1 MVKITETVLRDGHQ
15 SLIATRMATEDMLP
29 ILEKMDQVG
38 FFSLE
43 MWGGATFDVCL
54 RYLKEDPWERL
65 RQIRE
70 RVKSTKLQMLLRGQN
85 LVGYRHY
92 PDDIVVKFIQKSRD
106 NGIDIFRIFDA
117 LNDIR
122 NLELSIKTA
131 KKTGAMVEGTI
142 SYTVSPIHTIA
153 KFISF
158 ASELKDAGSDIICIK
173 DMSGIITPTAAYD
186 LINALKKEIKLPVHL
201 HTHCTSG
208 MAPMVYLLACEAGV
222 DYLDTAISPFG
233 WGTSQPPTESIV
245 GALKGTPFD
254 TGLNLDIIVEIS
266 EHFQKVREKY
276 KSILDPISERVDPK
290 ILVHQTPGGM
300 ISNLISQLKEQ
311 KALDKYDDALKET
324 ALVRKDLGYPPL
336 VTPTSQIVGTQAVFN
351 VLMGERYKMISKEVK
366 DYIRGLYG
374 RSPGPIDE
382 ELQKKAIGNETPITT
397 RPAESIAPEWDK
409 SLETVKA
416 LKQND
421 QPSDEDVL
429 SYALFPLVAKEFWV
443 NPVRED
449 SNKGN
454 TDENVKDNK
463 GGLSNGANPPQI
475 DKYSSKA
482 TLVLELNDKKYSVKV
497 TPSSSGSLKVDVE
510 GRPYDVKV
518 SYSGKVGL
526 KKPAM
531 DVEAKPA
538 AASGEPRPDG
548 REVKS
553 TQPIAPVQ
561 TAIEGG
567 VTNVTVPMPGKVVNI
582 KVNLSDKVKR
592 GDVLFILE
600 AMKMQNEICAP
611 CDGVISEITMQVGD
625 NVDNQA
631 TLMKIKGM

>member
-29 ILEKMDQVG
+29 ILEKMDRVG

-54 RYLKEDPWERL
+54 RYLKEDPWQRL

-106 NGIDIFRIFDA
+106 NGIDVFRIFDA

-311 KALDKYDDALKET
+311 NALDKYDEALKET

-351 VLMGERYKMISKEVK
+351 VILGERYKMISNEVK
-366 DYIRGLYG
+366 DYIKGLYG
-374 RSPGPIDE
+374 RSPGLIDE

-416 LKQND
+416 LKQTD

-429 SYALFPLVAKEFWV
+429 AYALFPLVAKEFW
-443 NPVRED
+443 
-449 SNKGN
+449 
-454 TDENVKDNK
+454 
-463 GGLSNGANPPQI
+463 ANPAVVAAPAPAVSPVEAKQPKEEV
-475 DKYSSKA
+475 DSYSSKA
-482 TLVLELNDKKYSVKV
+482 TLVLELNNKKYSVKV
-497 TPSSSGSLKVDVE
+497 TPASSGSLKVDVE

-518 SYSGKVGL
+518 SYSGKSGL
-526 KKPAM
+526 KKPAA
-531 DVEAKPA
+531 EIKPEPA
-538 AASGEPRPDG
+538 A
-548 REVKS
+548 VKS
-553 TQPIAPVQ
+553 AQPIAPVQ
-561 TAIEGG
+561 AATEGG
-567 VTNVTVPMPGKVVNI
+567 MTNVTVPMPGKVVNI
-582 KVNLSDKVKR
+582 KVKISDKVKK
-592 GDVLFILE
+592 GEVLFILE

-611 CDGVISEITMQVGD
+611 GDGIISEISIKVGD
-625 NVDNQA
+625 TVDNQ
-631 TLMKIKGM
+631 TILMKIKG

>member
-15 SLIATRMATEDMLP
+15 SLIATRMATSDMLP

-54 RYLKEDPWERL
+54 RYLKDDPWVRL

-142 SYTVSPIHTIA
+142 SYTVSPVHTIA

-158 ASELKDAGSDIICIK
+158 AGELKDAGSDIICIK

-254 TGLNLDIIVEIS
+254 TGLNLDTIVEIS
-266 EHFQKVREKY
+266 EYFQKVREKY
-276 KSILDPISERVDPK
+276 KAILDPISERVDPK

-311 KALDKYDDALKET
+311 NAMDKYDEALKET

-351 VLMGERYKMISKEVK
+351 VILGERYKMISNEVK
-366 DYIRGLYG
+366 DYIKGLYG

-382 ELQKKAIGNETPITT
+382 ALQKKAIGSETPITT
-397 RPAESIAPEWDK
+397 RPAESIAPEWEK

-416 LKQND
+416 LKQTD

-429 SYALFPLVAKEFWV
+429 AYALFPLVAKEFW
-443 NPVRED
+443 
-449 SNKGN
+449 
-454 TDENVKDNK
+454 
-463 GGLSNGANPPQI
+463 ANPAVATPVSGGVAPAPTGVNSGGPAGAAPAK
-475 DKYSSKA
+475 DVAVPAVNTHSSKA
-482 TLVLELNDKKYSVKV
+482 TLVLELNNKKYLVSV
-497 TPSSSGSLKVDVE
+497 TPTSSDRLNVDVE
-510 GRPYDVKV
+510 GRPYEVKV
-518 SYSGKVGL
+518 SYPKGAEIEESVKTEVTT
-526 KKPAM
+526 K
-531 DVEAKPA
+531 
-538 AASGEPRPDG
+538 ASGAQPSS
-548 REVKS
+548 S
-553 TQPIAPVQ
+553 TL
-561 TAIEGG
+561 TLTEGG

-582 KVNLSDKVKR
+582 KVKQSDKVKK

-611 CDGVISEITMQVGD
+611 CDGGISEILIKVGD
-625 NVDNQA
+625 TVDNQT
-631 TLMKIKGM
+631 TLMKIKG

>member
-54 RYLKEDPWERL
+54 RYLKEDPWQRL

-131 KKTGAMVEGTI
+131 KRAGAMVEGTI
-142 SYTVSPIHTIA
+142 SYTVSPVHTIA

-158 ASELKDAGSDIICIK
+158 ASELKEAGSDIICIK

-276 KSILDPISERVDPK
+276 KSILDPISERVDPR

-311 KALDKYDDALKET
+311 KALDRYDEALKET

-351 VLMGERYKMISKEVK
+351 VILGERYKMISNEVK
-366 DYIRGLYG
+366 DYIKGLYG

-382 ELQKKAIGNETPITT
+382 ELQKKAIGSETPITT

-409 SLETVKA
+409 SLEVVKA
-416 LKQND
+416 LKQSD

-429 SYALFPLVAKEFWV
+429 AYALFPLVAKEFW
-443 NPVRED
+443 
-449 SNKGN
+449 
-454 TDENVKDNK
+454 
-463 GGLSNGANPPQI
+463 ANPAVADSPTAPAVSASPHSPSPGTQGLG
-475 DKYSSKA
+475 SSKA
-482 TLVLELNDKKYSVKV
+482 TLVLELNNKKYSVSV
-497 TPSSSGSLKVDVE
+497 TPTSSEMLNIDVE
-510 GRPYDVKV
+510 GRPYEVKV
-518 SYSGKVGL
+518 SYPKG
-526 KKPAM
+526 
-531 DVEAKPA
+531 AKTKE
-538 AASGEPRPDG
+538 SVKT
-548 REVKS
+548 EVKTKAS
-553 TQPIAPVQ
+553 EAQPVASVQ
-561 TAIEGG
+561 AEGG

-582 KVNLSDKVKR
+582 KVKQSDKVKK

-600 AMKMQNEICAP
+600 AMKMQNEICSP

-625 NVDNQA
+625 NVDNQT
-631 TLMKIKGM
+631 TLIKIKG

>member
-15 SLIATRMATEDMLP
+15 SLIATRMATVDMLP

-351 VLMGERYKMISKEVK
+351 VLLGERYKMISKEVK
-366 DYIRGLYG
+366 DYI
-374 RSPGPIDE
+374 
-382 ELQKKAIGNETPITT
+382 K
-397 RPAESIAPEWDK
+397 
-409 SLETVKA
+409 
-416 LKQND
+416 
-421 QPSDEDVL
+421 
-429 SYALFPLVAKEFWV
+429 
-443 NPVRED
+443 
-449 SNKGN
+449 
-454 TDENVKDNK
+454 
-463 GGLSNGANPPQI
+463 
-475 DKYSSKA
+475 
-482 TLVLELNDKKYSVKV
+482 
-497 TPSSSGSLKVDVE
+497 
-510 GRPYDVKV
+510 KV
-518 SYSGKVGL
+518 SDITYKAELTPHPESH
-526 KKPAM
+526 
-531 DVEAKPA
+531 
-538 AASGEPRPDG
+538 RY
-548 REVKS
+548 
-553 TQPIAPVQ
+553 
-561 TAIEGG
+561 
-567 VTNVTVPMPGKVVNI
+567 
-582 KVNLSDKVKR
+582 
-592 GDVLFILE
+592 LFMV
-600 AMKMQNEICAP
+600 A
-611 CDGVISEITMQVGD
+611 G
-625 NVDNQA
+625 
-631 TLMKIKGM
+631 

>member
-1 MVKITETVLRDGHQ
+1 LRDGHQ

-54 RYLKEDPWERL
+54 RYLKENPWQRL

-106 NGIDIFRIFDA
+106 NGIDVFRIFDA

-142 SYTVSPIHTIA
+142 SYTVSPVHTIA

-158 ASELKDAGSDIICIK
+158 ASELKEAGSDIICIK

-254 TGLNLDIIVEIS
+254 TGLNLDLIVEIS

-311 KALDKYDDALKET
+311 KALDKYDEALKET

-351 VLMGERYKMISKEVK
+351 VLLGERYKMISKEVK
-366 DYIRGLYG
+366 DYIKGLYG

-382 ELQKKAIGNETPITT
+382 ALQKKAIGSETPITT

-416 LKQND
+416 LKQTD

-429 SYALFPLVAKEFWV
+429 SYALFPLVAKEFW
-443 NPVRED
+443 
-449 SNKGN
+449 
-454 TDENVKDNK
+454 
-463 GGLSNGANPPQI
+463 ANPAPAEAPATAGTVQVTSANPHSPSPGTQGLG
-475 DKYSSKA
+475 SSKA
-482 TLVLELNDKKYSVKV
+482 TLVLELNNKKYSVKV
-497 TPSSSGSLKVDVE
+497 TPTSADRLSVDVE
-510 GRPYDVKV
+510 GRPYEVKV
-518 SYSGKVGL
+518 SYPAKSQPRQERDKLRPDYFGGKSGL
-526 KKPAM
+526 KKPVM
-531 DVEAKPA
+531 DAESKSV
-538 AASGEPRPDG
+538 
-548 REVKS
+548 EVKS
-553 TQPIAPVQ
+553 TRTTVSAPA
-561 TAIEGG
+561 TEGG
-567 VTNVTVPMPGKVVNI
+567 VTNVMVPMPGKVVNI
-582 KVNLSDKVKR
+582 KVKQSDKVKK

-600 AMKMQNEICAP
+600 AMKMQQTLRAEWA
-611 CDGVISEITMQVGD
+611 GVIKALYV
-625 NVDNQA
+625 QA
-631 TLMKIKGM
+631 GKQLQGGETIVELE